1 MARKR
6 GTDKQSEVEDESLD
20 YIMGVGSLHNVSDR
34 PVKQKPKRQ
43 IGFIRTKEKG
53 KHGSDIKRNR

>member
-43 IGFIRTKEKG
+43 IGFVRQKENAKTKKAT
-53 KHGSDIKRNR
+53 R

>member
-6 GTDKQSEVEDESLD
+6 GTDKQDTEADESLPC
-20 YIMGVGSLHNVSDR
+20 ILGVGSLHNVSDR

-43 IGFIRTKEKG
+43 IGFIRPKAKNERKP
-53 KHGSDIKRNR
+53 SR

>member
-43 IGFIRTKEKG
+43 IGFIRPKAKNERKPTK
-53 KHGSDIKRNR
+53 